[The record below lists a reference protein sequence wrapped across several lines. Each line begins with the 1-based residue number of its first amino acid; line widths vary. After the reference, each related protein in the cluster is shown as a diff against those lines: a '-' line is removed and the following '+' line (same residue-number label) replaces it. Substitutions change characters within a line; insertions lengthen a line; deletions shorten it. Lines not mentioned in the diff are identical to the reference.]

1 MIISFFTQNE
11 IISNYI
17 IFLYIPVIIWI
28 LLLSR
33 TEKKYIFWNFYI
45 FYIILNKFNTFIMI
59 VFLLHEISVK
69 FKLKSYCYFLNY
81 IKKLFNFKS

>member
-33 TEKKYIFWNFYI
+33 TQKIYIFWNFYI
-45 FYIILNKFNTFIMI
+45 FYIILGKFNTFIMI

-69 FKLKSYCYFLNY
+69 F
-81 IKKLFNFKS
+81 